1 MIVVLKKLEDIRLS
15 LACKGDGM
23 AIHYEVKDERLKEM
37 LVKKAKEL
45 HITLDTL
52 IWNYINRGLMDDN
65 LTEETF
71 EEVHSEKFLREVD
84 EALGLD

>member
-1 MIVVLKKLEDIRLS
+1 
-15 LACKGDGM
+15 M
-23 AIHYEVKDERLKEM
+23 AIDYRVKDKRLKEM
-37 LVKKAKEL
+37 LEKKAEKL

-71 EEVHSEKFLREVD
+71 EEVHSEKFLKEVD